1 MTENNL
7 MGDQLYKLRQER
19 IKTGSYG
26 KTAEEKDTAESQA
39 MVELLRRN
47 HDTMMLKYEQ
57 YRQRNEVL
65 EKSTLDKEGLY
76 LKIKTENDHL
86 VD

>member
-1 MTENNL
+1 MI
-7 MGDQLYKLRQER
+7 D
-19 IKTGSYG
+19 
-26 KTAEEKDTAESQA
+26 
-39 MVELLRRN
+39 LLKRN
-47 HDTMMLKYEQ
+47 HDTMLQKYEQ

-65 EKSTLDKEGLY
+65 EKSTLDKEALY

>member
-19 IKTGSYG
+19 IKSGNFGSVSD
-26 KTAEEKDTAESQA
+26 EKDTTESQA
-39 MVELLRRN
+39 MVELLKRN
-47 HDTMMLKYEQ
+47 HDTMLQKYEQ

-65 EKSTLDKEGLY
+65 EKATLDKEALY
-76 LKIKTENDHL
+76 LKIKSEND
-86 VD
+86 

>member
-26 KTAEEKDTAESQA
+26 KTAEEKDTVESQA

-57 YRQRNEVL
+57 
-65 EKSTLDKEGLY
+65 
-76 LKIKTENDHL
+76 
-86 VD
+86 